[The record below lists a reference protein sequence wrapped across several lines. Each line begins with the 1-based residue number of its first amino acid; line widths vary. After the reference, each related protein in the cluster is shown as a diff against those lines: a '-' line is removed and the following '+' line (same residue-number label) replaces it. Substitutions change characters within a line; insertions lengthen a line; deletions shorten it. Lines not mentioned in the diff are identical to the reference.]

1 MRKTIKFQVSGRVQ
15 GVFFRASTKQQA
27 GNLSLCG
34 WVRNCR
40 NGDVEGVASGEVVQI
55 DRFAAWLKQGPAMAS
70 LQKLDVYESD
80 YQHFEDFIV
89 REDD

>member
-1 MRKTIKFQVSGRVQ
+1 M
-15 GVFFRASTKQQA
+15 A
-27 GNLSLCG
+27 
-34 WVRNCR
+34 
-40 NGDVEGVASGEVVQI
+40 EGLLVAQI
-55 DRFAAWLKQGPAMAS
+55 DRFVAWLKQGPAMAS

>member
-1 MRKTIKFQVSGRVQ
+1 
-15 GVFFRASTKQQA
+15 
-27 GNLSLCG
+27 
-34 WVRNCR
+34 
-40 NGDVEGVASGEVVQI
+40 VAQI
-55 DRFAAWLKQGPAMAS
+55 DRFSAWLKQGLAMAS